1 MSKQQIDVESD
12 FPVVSYVGAYSRY
25 IGLFVPYEQA
35 KKLAVSLRAG
45 MRVWKEGQR
54 LFYC

>member
-12 FPVVSYVGAYSRY
+12 FPIVSYVGAYRRY

-45 MRVWKEGQR
+45 M
-54 LFYC
+54 